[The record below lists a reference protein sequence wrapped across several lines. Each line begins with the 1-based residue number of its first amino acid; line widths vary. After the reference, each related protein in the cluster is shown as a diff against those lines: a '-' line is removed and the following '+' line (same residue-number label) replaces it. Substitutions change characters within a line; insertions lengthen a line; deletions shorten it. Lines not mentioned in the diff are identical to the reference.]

1 MGFQSHK
8 GTMGHKVG
16 SAIIGKDSGQPEMG
30 GDEAGGNA
38 MHGLQFSHLS
48 VDPAANGLTVRHTPA
63 PKGGLGGPGVK
74 PESADL
80 EQAHVFRDATEA
92 HNHIGQLLGVRMA
105 SGLQK
110 T

>member
-1 MGFQSHK
+1 MFSNHA
-8 GTMGHKVG
+8 GTRGHKIG
-16 SAIIGKDSGQPEMG
+16 SAIIGKDSGPMPSDND
-30 GDEAGGNA
+30 GDEAGGKAANSA
-38 MHGLQFSHLS
+38 QFSHMS
-48 VDPAANGLTVRHTPA
+48 VKPAANGFTVTHTP
-63 PKGGLGGPGVK
+63 KVGPSASTH
-74 PESADL
+74 PEDPAT

>member
-1 MGFQSHK
+1 MALCKPRAGASRLL
-8 GTMGHKVG
+8 G
-16 SAIIGKDSGQPEMG
+16 SASE
-30 GDEAGGNA
+30 
-38 MHGLQFSHLS
+38 